1 MQRLVSFEEW
11 LETRDPEL
19 YVEVFDKTKRRVLG
33 GLGLAGA
40 GLAGLWG
47 LSGSGGDNMPPPRE
61 PVPHVRPAA
70 DKMPAPP
77 PSITASADPRGGDF
91 GPAEPPAIPSSY
103 KNKATKRAWDAREQ
117 IKLLHAL
124 QDAGITVRGGLNTSG
139 VPHGT
144 SIDMD
149 GDGRPDNPQEN
160 YFNTSDRTYY
170 GKGGKAVWTW
180 DGENL
185 HQVK

>member
-1 MQRLVSFEEW
+1 MQKLVSFEEW

-47 LSGSGGDNMPPPRE
+47 MSGSGDMPPPKE
-61 PVPHVRPAA
+61 PVPHVRTV
-70 DKMPAPP
+70 DKMPAPA
-77 PSITASADPRGGDF
+77 PSIGGKVQQGDF
-91 GPAEPPAIPSSY
+91 GPPEPPAIPSSY
-103 KNKATKRAWDAREQ
+103 KKAANKRSWDAREEL
-117 IKLLHAL
+117 KLLQAL
-124 QDAGITVRGGLNTSG
+124 QDAGITVRGGLRTSG

-160 YFNTSDRTYY
+160 YFNTSSRTYY
-170 GKGGKAVWTW
+170 GKGGKALWTW
-180 DGENL
+180 DGQNL